1 MIQRLQTLFLILAL
15 AAMSSLF
22 SESLP
27 FASIFGDVSGL
38 DGQSRRMISDG
49 IFDISDHLLLI
60 GLVCLSVLLAM
71 ISIFLFKRR
80 PLQIKLSRINLVL
93 NALLLLLSIVLLYQA
108 YTELAPGTEV
118 SVEYGYLMPFLS
130 IIFLILAIRYITK
143 DEKLVRSSE
152 RLR

>member
-38 DGQSRRMISDG
+38 DGQFGEMMSDG
-49 IFDISDHLLLI
+49 VFDISDHLLLI
-60 GLVCLSVLLAM
+60 GLVCLSVLLSL

-80 PLQIKLSRINLVL
+80 PLQIKLNRINLVL
-93 NALLLLLSIVLLYQA
+93 NALLVLVSVILLYQVYA
-108 YTELAPGTEV
+108 QLAPGTEV
-118 SVEYGYLMPFLS
+118 SVEFGYLMPFLS
-130 IIFLILAIRYITK
+130 SIFLILAIRYIAK
-143 DEKLVRSSE
+143 DEKLVRSSD